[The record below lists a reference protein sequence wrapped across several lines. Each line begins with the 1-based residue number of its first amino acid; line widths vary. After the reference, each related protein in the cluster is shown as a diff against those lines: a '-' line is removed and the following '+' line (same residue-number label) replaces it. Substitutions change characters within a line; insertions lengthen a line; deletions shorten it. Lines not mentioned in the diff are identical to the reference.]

1 MVCKQVVGEDFGLA
15 LANQNIGQ
23 STVWS
28 INNITLEIPEKIKTL
43 VWPCELF
50 VLGVGRFSCVPDL
63 IIIN

>member
-1 MVCKQVVGEDFGLA
+1 MVCKQVVGEDFGVA
-15 LANQNIGQ
+15 LANQTIAQ
-23 STVWS
+23 SIVWL
-28 INNITLEIPEKIKTL
+28 INNTTLEIPKQEWNL